1 MFIKSVGQGGYRG
14 DVNEAYRFGRRQ
26 AYDDYID
33 GYNKAL
39 KADVDTYNF
48 NQAMVRDTA
57 NNYNL
62 AVGMDK
68 TAQNQAIDFV
78 NNNNKLSNAVQGAE
92 IDFYKREA
100 IAPNVEGI
108 GTNQAKIFTHDTAS
122 KANQSAYN
130 FGMSETNLGNLATH
144 QATATQ
150 DAQNKLTS
158 AQNTGLTNEQKME
171 VLKSNPEFA
180 KWWSADN
187 QAKVMADFHKQ
198 VLEQARAMP
207 ENKGKTDDQ
216 ILTEYK
222 ANADVYNDKV
232 KEYITQRWNMVLHQ
246 RSALTGGNGVNV
258 QTGQLAPTQGAKTT
272 QQKATAT
279 KEPKAEKPPEFK
291 DADANATAL
300 ATQQIGDNMY
310 RIPGTNQVYIVGMN
324 GKQKVAKV
332 ATVSDAWLQQQMQAW
347 DEKQKAEQKANGNN
361 VTTTNGVK
369 RPNNEE

>member
-180 KWWSADN
+180 KWWNADN
-187 QAKVMADFHKQ
+187 QAKVMSDFHSEM
-198 VLEQARAMP
+198 LEQARAMP

-222 ANADVYNDKV
+222 ANADFYNAKV
-232 KEYITQRWNMVLHQ
+232 EEYVKHRWNRVLHE
-246 RSALTGGNGVNV
+246 RSVMNGGNGVDV
-258 QTGQLAPTQGAKTT
+258 QTGQQVATQGKAT
-272 QQKATAT
+272 QQKTSKEKPPIAFKNEKPITDKKIINPILANYQDIGKGFFYNTSTGEIYHVTADKKTAT
-279 KEPKAEKPPEFK
+279 KVKVENGSGDPI
-291 DADANATAL
+291 ADAEEFIKKYGL
-300 ATQQIGDNMY
+300 GQH
-310 RIPGTNQVYIVGMN
+310 
-324 GKQKVAKV
+324 
-332 ATVSDAWLQQQMQAW
+332 QQQKLVNKPQ
-347 DEKQKAEQKANGNN
+347 E
-361 VTTTNGVK
+361 
-369 RPNNEE
+369 